1 MGLDMETK
9 DEIWSPQTHR
19 AEQGMI
25 EAIGISDTSSAT
37 SASKLFEGLGGQGNE
52 FGTSFPTYKDS

>member
-9 DEIWSPQTHR
+9 NEIWPPQKHR

-37 SASKLFEGLGGQGNE
+37 NDMQLFGGLH
-52 FGTSFPTYKDS
+52 SVAV